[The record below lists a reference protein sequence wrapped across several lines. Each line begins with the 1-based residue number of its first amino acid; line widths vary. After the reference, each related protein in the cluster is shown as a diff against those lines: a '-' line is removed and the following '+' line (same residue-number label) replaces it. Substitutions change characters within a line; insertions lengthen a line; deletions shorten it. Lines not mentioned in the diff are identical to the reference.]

1 MTTNPIANET
11 DLTLWCDGLVLVAQE
26 WHGGQFSALYSIGS
40 TATIAN
46 WKVLTEA
53 ACELADAVSDVE
65 AGRADIDDVDE
76 ERLRRC
82 AEWLTGVAESNPYAK
97 GNILA
102 DKVPDPG
109 GYGLLAYTDD
119 GDVLCEQCATDP
131 YNPVHPAIAGH
142 PDGWGIIGWAS
153 DGETESET
161 DLPCVH
167 CNKVLIE
174 GYDNER

>member
-11 DLTLWCDGLVLVAQE
+11 DLTLWCEGLVLVAQE

-65 AGRADIDDVDE
+65 AGRVDIDDVDE

-97 GNILA
+97 GNMFGIY
-102 DKVPDPG
+102 G
-109 GYGLLAYTDD
+109 GR
-119 GDVLCEQCATDP
+119 
-131 YNPVHPAIAGH
+131 
-142 PDGWGIIGWAS
+142 
-153 DGETESET
+153 
-161 DLPCVH
+161 
-167 CNKVLIE
+167 K
-174 GYDNER
+174 